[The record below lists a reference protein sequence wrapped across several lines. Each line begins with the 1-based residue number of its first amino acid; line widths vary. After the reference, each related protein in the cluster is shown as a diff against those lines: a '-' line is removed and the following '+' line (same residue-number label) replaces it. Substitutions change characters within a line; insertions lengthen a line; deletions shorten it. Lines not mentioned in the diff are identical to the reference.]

1 MSDILSVV
9 VSCFKIFYQRNCLV
23 PRPLIQAFR
32 IVTTVVL
39 NILCVLRFY
48 RYAFKLTYDEAVL
61 GEVTNEDELVEYLT
75 EYDRDWYLGSETDRD
90 WQTSIMADKPFLFSL
105 GRDKSQ
111 VGKNL
116 LCHKNRSA
124 FSVSLSPA
132 LFSFSV
138 SSFSC
143 VT

>member
-1 MSDILSVV
+1 MRPILSVV
-9 VSCFKIFYQRNCLV
+9 VSCFKIFYQRNCFI

-32 IVTTVVL
+32 IVTTVL
-39 NILCVLRFY
+39 IILCVLRFY

-116 LCHKNRSA
+116 LSHKNYSA
-124 FSVSLSPA
+124 LSESLSPA

-138 SSFSC
+138 
-143 VT
+143 

>member
-1 MSDILSVV
+1 MRPILSVV
-9 VSCFKIFYQRNCLV
+9 VSCFKIFDQRNCFI

-32 IVTTVVL
+32 IVTTVL
-39 NILCVLRFY
+39 IILCVLRFY

-138 SSFSC
+138 SSFSY